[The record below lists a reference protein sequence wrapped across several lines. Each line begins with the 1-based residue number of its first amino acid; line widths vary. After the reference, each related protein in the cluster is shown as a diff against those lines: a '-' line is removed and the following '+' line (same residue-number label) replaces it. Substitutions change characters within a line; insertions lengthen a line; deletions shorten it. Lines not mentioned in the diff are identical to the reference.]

1 LGQALKLKP
10 KEVKKQVR
18 FTKQDGKTVFLGFN
32 REGEVIFKAE
42 STTEKSD
49 SKEGGERDGDE
60 QEAPKEKVR
69 GARAKIELRE
79 RPESVLNQT
88 SIPQDATPTDQNS
101 AGLEA
106 IKLQDNSS
114 KGTESADQ
122 QKEVETEIH

>member
-1 LGQALKLKP
+1 LQL
-10 KEVKKQVR
+10 
-18 FTKQDGKTVFLGFN
+18 
-32 REGEVIFKAE
+32 
-42 STTEKSD
+42 
-49 SKEGGERDGDE
+49 GERDGDE